1 LMMALGGVLAV
12 ADRRYRVRRQREA
25 AVRAQ
30 AAGTPLP
37 VTSERA
43 A

>member
-1 LMMALGGVLAV
+1 MMALGGFLAI

-25 AVRAQ
+25 AARTPLAS
-30 AAGTPLP
+30 APLP

-43 A
+43 V